1 MWKVQIILSDMES
14 NPTPD
19 EASASIAEAR
29 AAAVRLARELQ
40 LPSHFH
46 SSVGVA
52 IAIQIGTSAAGIA
65 AQDGWPVGL
74 LGAGLVVFAAV
85 AVVQLVR
92 FRRLNG
98 AWVWAVANQVVLG
111 SGTAATLTYLLA
123 FSGALLAAFGG
134 LWWLV
139 AVVAVA
145 GGGGYVRCGQ
155 LWLSRYRKDP
165 VSRPHGEGTV
175 VFVLAALVAATGLV
189 LLVAGH

>member
-1 MWKVQIILSDMES
+1 MES
-14 NPTPD
+14 RPTPD
-19 EASASIAEAR
+19 EAAGTLDEAR

-52 IAIQIGTSAAGIA
+52 IALQIGTSAVGIA
-65 AQDGWPVGL
+65 AQDGWPAWLIVVGL
-74 LGAGLVVFAAV
+74 AVFAAV
-85 AVVQLVR
+85 AAVQLVR

-111 SGTAATLTYLLA
+111 SGTAATLTYCLA
-123 FSGALLAAFGG
+123 FTAALLAAFGG

-139 AVVAVA
+139 VLAAVA
-145 GGGGYVRCGQ
+145 GGIGYVRCGQ
-155 LWLSRYRKDP
+155 LWLRRYRNDP
-165 VSRPHGEGTV
+165 VGRAHRESTV
-175 VFVLAALVAATGLV
+175 VFALAGLVAATGLV